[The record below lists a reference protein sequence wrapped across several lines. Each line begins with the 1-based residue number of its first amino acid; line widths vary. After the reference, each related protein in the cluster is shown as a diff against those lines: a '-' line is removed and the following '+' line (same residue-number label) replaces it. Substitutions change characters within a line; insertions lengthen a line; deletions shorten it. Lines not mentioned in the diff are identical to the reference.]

1 MRKIFIVIG
10 TRPEA
15 IKMLPL
21 VKELKRR
28 EGFDVRVCSS
38 GQHSELLLPI
48 FDYFDVAPDFAFD
61 ALREGQELLPLTVR
75 MLEYFYGLFG
85 QEQPDAV
92 LVHGDTTTAF
102 CASLA
107 AFYRGIRIGH
117 VEAGL
122 RTYNKN
128 SPYPEEFNR
137 CAVDALTDFF
147 FAPTEMAAKRLESE
161 GRRQIFVT
169 GNTVIDAL
177 RATVMGDYPL
187 DIPEGAKGKR
197 ILLITT
203 HRREN
208 IGARMREALLTL
220 REVLLCRRDVFAIFP
235 VHPNPAVKGEA
246 EEIFADVRN
255 ASLCEPLQVEEFHNL
270 LSRAYLV
277 ISDSGGIQEE
287 ASYLGKPVLLL
298 RDNTE
303 RPELKGCGNV
313 RLVGTSAERI
323 KKELLLLLDND
334 FEYEKASRA
343 TSVCGDGLAC
353 RRIANLLEKLV

>member
-1 MRKIFIVIG
+1 MRKIFVVIG

-28 EGFDVRVCSS
+28 EDFEVRVCSS
-38 GQHSELLLPI
+38 GQHGDLLLPI

-75 MLEYFYGLFG
+75 MLEYFHGLFKE
-85 QEQPDAV
+85 QEPHAV

-107 AFYRGIRIGH
+107 AFYTGTRIGH

-122 RTYNKN
+122 RTYNK
-128 SPYPEEFNR
+128 SAPYPEEFNR
-137 CAVDALTDFF
+137 CAIDAMTDFF
-147 FAPTEMAAKRLESE
+147 FTPTEVSAKRLESE
-161 GRRQIFVT
+161 GRGQIFVT

-177 RATVMGDYPL
+177 RATVRSDYPL
-187 DIPEGAKGKR
+187 DIPSTARGKKL
-197 ILLITT
+197 LLITT

-208 IGARMREALLTL
+208 IGPRMREALCAIKD
-220 REVLLCRRDVFAIFP
+220 VLLCRRDVYAVFP
-235 VHPNPAVKGEA
+235 VHPNPAVKSA
-246 EEIFADVRN
+246 ADEIFADVGN
-255 ASLCEPLQVEEFHNL
+255 IILCEPLHVEAFHNIL
-270 LSRAYLV
+270 ARSYLV
-277 ISDSGGIQEE
+277 LSDSGGVQEE

-298 RDNTE
+298 RENTE

-313 RLVGTSAERI
+313 RLVGTCAERI
-323 KKELLLLLDND
+323 KRELLLLLDND

-343 TSVCGDGLAC
+343 TSVCGDGFAS
-353 RRIANLLEKLV
+353 RRIANLLEKLL